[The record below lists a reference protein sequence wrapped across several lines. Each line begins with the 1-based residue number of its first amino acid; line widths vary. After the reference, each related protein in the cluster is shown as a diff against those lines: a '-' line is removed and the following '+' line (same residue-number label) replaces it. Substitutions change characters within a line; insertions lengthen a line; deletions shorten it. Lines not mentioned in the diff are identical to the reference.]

1 CAEMLQ
7 LVANA
12 NPDLLVVG
20 LGVPKQEIFLH
31 TYQQQLSAKA
41 AIAGG
46 ATIDFLAGE
55 QSRAPRWVQRICL
68 EWLFRIGTDPRR
80 LALRYLR
87 AAWQFPTIAAREWLR
102 LRRNRIKPISHLV

>member
-1 CAEMLQ
+1 MLQ
-7 LVANA
+7 LVADA
-12 NPDLLVVG
+12 NPDLLIVG
-20 LGVPKQEIFLH
+20 FGAPKQEIWLH
-31 TYQQQLSAKA
+31 TYRQRLAVKA

-68 EWLFRIGTDPRR
+68 EWLYRIGTDPRR

-87 AAWQFPTIAAREWLR
+87 DAWWFPQIAAREWWR
-102 LRRNRIKPISHLV
+102 LRRSCV